1 MRATSLGRNLPR
13 IVVFLSLIAA
23 LIGSAAPGAPAA
35 PLAACAP
42 RPAVGVAVVPG
53 GAGALQVTITAT
65 TNGSTPTN
73 QLTRL
78 QFGAASGALIDVPG
92 QPAGQPGSFTVVLAA
107 STTQTSFTVRQAVAG
122 QAATVPLTVTDSCGD
137 WPTLVG
143 GGPSAFPTATPGAGP
158 SPTPTGTPTPVKVTS
173 LSVGL
178 NSLGVGTPQPAA
190 WSNIPAPTTLDWIGL
205 FVPGASNSDYLGAPR
220 FTGSTAPNGST
231 NFVIPSDAA
240 ADNYELRLFS
250 DKSTT
255 RLATSPGFAVT
266 RPGPTPTFT
275 PTPGVPPPVVV
286 APVVAPDTVGNVGQF
301 TAVALDEAGI
311 PAVSYYDVTNQ
322 HLKVLR
328 CANQGCT
335 AVGTITA
342 PDTGGNVGQFTSLK
356 LDANDVPV
364 ISYFDATNGHLKLVH
379 CSNLACSGGQPTL
392 TVDGSPNTGQYT
404 SLALDAGGNP
414 VVSYYDAAQ
423 GHLKVLHCTNPAC
436 SALPANFI
444 AVPDAAGNV
453 GQYTSLQLDS
463 GGRPVVSYYDVTN
476 QALKLLHCGNA
487 NCTAGNSVVT
497 VDAIGNV
504 GQHTSLALD
513 VLGNPVISYYDATNQ
528 RLKVAHCGDVN
539 CANPAVT
546 IAPDAFGNV
555 GQFTA
560 LRLDQLGRPVISY
573 YDATFQRL
581 KLLHCGSPS
590 CTAGNT
596 LYVVDG
602 GNVLG
607 TGNVGQFTALV
618 MDVTDNP
625 VLSYYDVTNGDLKVK
640 HCSSATCI
648 TTPDE
653 EGDVGRFTALRLD
666 ASGNPVVSYYDATN
680 GQVKV
685 LHCGDQTCSFNNT
698 INTPDFLNDNGRGSA
713 LALDGSGNP
722 VVSYLSAA
730 TSASPTGNLRLV
742 HCGDPACGSGAPV
755 TLDNSG
761 NVGPY
766 TSVAVAAGNVP
777 VVSYY
782 DQTNGDL
789 KVVRCNDAN
798 CATSSTATPDSGGDV
813 GRYNSLRLDGSGNPV
828 ISYYDA
834 TNHRLKV
841 LHCGSPA
848 CTVNNT
854 ITLPDSGADIGQFS
868 SLVLDASGNPV
879 VSYYDATNHRLKLL
893 HCGNPTCTQ
902 NNTAM
907 VVDAGGDVGQ
917 FSSVAL
923 DPSGRPV
930 ISYYDA
936 TNGDL
941 KVAHCVDASCSGG
954 AFAVAVD
961 TIGNVGQFTSAAVLL
976 GGGLGFPVVSYYDV
990 TNANLKVV
998 RCLGVNCN

>member
-1 MRATSLGRNLPR
+1 
-13 IVVFLSLIAA
+13 
-23 LIGSAAPGAPAA
+23 
-35 PLAACAP
+35 
-42 RPAVGVAVVPG
+42 
-53 GAGALQVTITAT
+53 
-65 TNGSTPTN
+65 
-73 QLTRL
+73 
-78 QFGAASGALIDVPG
+78 
-92 QPAGQPGSFTVVLAA
+92 
-107 STTQTSFTVRQAVAG
+107 
-122 QAATVPLTVTDSCGD
+122 
-137 WPTLVG
+137 
-143 GGPSAFPTATPGAGP
+143 
-158 SPTPTGTPTPVKVTS
+158 
-173 LSVGL
+173 
-178 NSLGVGTPQPAA
+178 
-190 WSNIPAPTTLDWIGL
+190 
-205 FVPGASNSDYLGAPR
+205 
-220 FTGSTAPNGST
+220 
-231 NFVIPSDAA
+231 
-240 ADNYELRLFS
+240 
-250 DKSTT
+250 
-255 RLATSPGFAVT
+255 
-266 RPGPTPTFT
+266 
-275 PTPGVPPPVVV
+275 
-286 APVVAPDTVGNVGQF
+286 
-301 TAVALDEAGI
+301 
-311 PAVSYYDVTNQ
+311 
-322 HLKVLR
+322 
-328 CANQGCT
+328 
-335 AVGTITA
+335 
-342 PDTGGNVGQFTSLK
+342 
-356 LDANDVPV
+356 
-364 ISYFDATNGHLKLVH
+364 
-379 CSNLACSGGQPTL
+379 
-392 TVDGSPNTGQYT
+392 
-404 SLALDAGGNP
+404 
-414 VVSYYDAAQ
+414 
-423 GHLKVLHCTNPAC
+423 
-436 SALPANFI
+436 
-444 AVPDAAGNV
+444 
-453 GQYTSLQLDS
+453 
-463 GGRPVVSYYDVTN
+463 
-476 QALKLLHCGNA
+476 
-487 NCTAGNSVVT
+487 
-497 VDAIGNV
+497 
-504 GQHTSLALD
+504 